1 MLQRSNILV
10 LALSSFSRIW
20 GSWVSSSHDGPQP
33 STRARSLPVPKGNT
47 PSWHWKAGTGFIWH
61 QCLLYSKWAV
71 CLYVPVR
78 VEWLCIFMWACSE
91 QRQKAQLEHW
101 PKTNYRLCTCSG
113 KLYKSCLKRLSIQY
127 VYDSLWL
134 SFIFSRRETNP
145 NSVFIVIVK
154 ITLMLLCTTCLC
166 RLSLSISERTHP
178 TLPSPPHTKIRK
190 LSNFWNR
197 RKLEKTQQRH
207 SYLFCRISFQ
217 LKPNNKAGALWYL
230 WIFTADLFASVFLTR
245 GVAHRWPGQR
255 LELGSEAAWSAVG
268 TSLPGCRH
276 FWSWQRPGGDW
287 HMTGDRWP
295 SRSLRSHGSSKN
307 NKSQHGSVSLDWKQ
321 WNLHGKIT

>member
-61 QCLLYSKWAV
+61 QCLLHSKWALFV
-71 CLYVPVR
+71 CTFLPVC
-78 VEWLCIFMWACSE
+78 VEWLCLYVSLLRA
-91 QRQKAQLEHW
+91 KA
-101 PKTNYRLCTCSG
+101 
-113 KLYKSCLKRLSIQY
+113 KSATGTLAKDKISSVYLIWKAVRLKRLSIQY

-145 NSVFIVIVK
+145 NSVLIVIVK

-197 RKLEKTQQRH
+197 RKLEKTQH
-207 SYLFCRISFQ
+207 SRSCTT
-217 LKPNNKAGALWYL
+217 AG
-230 WIFTADLFASVFLTR
+230 SVF
-245 GVAHRWPGQR
+245 
-255 LELGSEAAWSAVG
+255 
-268 TSLPGCRH
+268 
-276 FWSWQRPGGDW
+276 
-287 HMTGDRWP
+287 
-295 SRSLRSHGSSKN
+295 N
-307 NKSQHGSVSLDWKQ
+307 
-321 WNLHGKIT
+321 

>member
-1 MLQRSNILV
+1 MTGPSQA
-10 LALSSFSRIW
+10 LAPDHCRC
-20 GSWVSSSHDGPQP
+20 P
-33 STRARSLPVPKGNT
+33 RATPPVGTERQAQGLFGISVCYTQNELFVCTFLPV
-47 PSWHWKAGTGFIWH
+47 S
-61 QCLLYSKWAV
+61 
-71 CLYVPVR
+71 

-113 KLYKSCLKRLSIQY
+113 KLCKTCLKRLSIQY

-197 RKLEKTQQRH
+197 RKLEKTQQSH
-207 SYLFCRISFQ
+207 SCTYS
-217 LKPNNKAGALWYL
+217 AG
-230 WIFTADLFASVFLTR
+230 
-245 GVAHRWPGQR
+245 
-255 LELGSEAAWSAVG
+255 SA
-268 TSLPGCRH
+268 
-276 FWSWQRPGGDW
+276 F
-287 HMTGDRWP
+287 
-295 SRSLRSHGSSKN
+295 N
-307 NKSQHGSVSLDWKQ
+307 
-321 WNLHGKIT
+321 

>member
-71 CLYVPVR
+71 CLYIP
-78 VEWLCIFMWACSE
+78 ACECGMTLYLYVSLL
-91 QRQKAQLEHW
+91 RAKAKSAIGTLA
-101 PKTNYRLCTCSG
+101 KD
-113 KLYKSCLKRLSIQY
+113 KLSSVYLFWKAVQNLFKRLSIQY

-197 RKLEKTQQRH
+197 RKLEKTQQSH
-207 SYLFCRISFQ
+207 SCTYS
-217 LKPNNKAGALWYL
+217 AG
-230 WIFTADLFASVFLTR
+230 
-245 GVAHRWPGQR
+245 
-255 LELGSEAAWSAVG
+255 SA
-268 TSLPGCRH
+268 
-276 FWSWQRPGGDW
+276 F
-287 HMTGDRWP
+287 
-295 SRSLRSHGSSKN
+295 N
-307 NKSQHGSVSLDWKQ
+307 
-321 WNLHGKIT
+321 